1 MKTNKVIFIT
11 PMLNSEEYLPELV
24 SSIISQKNQNWEH
37 VIVDDMST
45 DKSYEKALE
54 LTEKDSRF
62 KVFKSKEKKYP
73 VRITVEESKK
83 YQDEDVIIAMIDSD
97 DALMND
103 NTVDIILSA
112 YNDEELDTAWTAHY
126 WDIHGMNISG
136 DLYPDED
143 PYKVDWTTSHL
154 KTFRSNIIKD
164 VSDKNFKDDQ
174 DEWFKFACDQVI
186 YLPLL
191 YISRKR
197 KFISDI
203 CYLYRV
209 NLNGETNINSH
220 KQKST
225 VDFIRKR
232 GFVK

>member
-1 MKTNKVIFIT
+1 MTPNKVIFVT
-11 PMLNSEEYLPELV
+11 PMFNSEEYLPELV

-37 VIVDDMST
+37 VIVDDMSN

-54 LTEKDSRF
+54 LTKKDSRF
-62 KVFKSKEKKYP
+62 KVIKSNEKKYP
-73 VRITVEESKK
+73 IRITIEESKK
-83 YQDEDVIIAMIDSD
+83 YQDENVIIAMIDSD
-97 DALMND
+97 DALMNN
-103 NTVDIILSA
+103 NTVDIILNHYS
-112 YNDEELDTAWTAHY
+112 DEELDTAWTAHY
-126 WDIHGMNISG
+126 WDVHGMNISG

-143 PYKVDWTTSHL
+143 PYEVDWTTSHL
-154 KTFRSNIIKD
+154 KTFRSSIVKNL
-164 VSDKNFKDDQ
+164 SNKNFKDDQ
-174 DEWFKFACDQVI
+174 GKWFKSASDQVV

-209 NLNGETNINSH
+209 NLKGATNTNTH
-220 KQKST
+220 NQQST

-232 GFVK
+232 GFIK

>member
-1 MKTNKVIFIT
+1 MTPDKVIFIT
-11 PMLNSEEYLPELV
+11 PMYNAEEYLSELV
-24 SSIISQKNQNWEH
+24 TSIVSQKNQNWEH
-37 VIVDDMST
+37 VIVDDMS
-45 DKSYEKALE
+45 DDGSYEKALA
-54 LTEKDSRF
+54 LTKKDSRF
-62 KVFKSKEKKYP
+62 KVIKSKEKKYP
-73 VRITVEESKK
+73 IRITIEESKK
-83 YQDEDVIIAMIDSD
+83 YQDENVIIAMIDSD

-103 NTVDIILSA
+103 NTVDILLSA
-112 YNDEELDTAWTAHY
+112 YSDEELDTAWTAHY
-126 WDIHGMNISG
+126 WDLHGMNISG

-164 VSDKNFKDDQ
+164 VSDNNFKDDQ
-174 DEWFKFACDQVI
+174 GRWFKNASDQVI

-197 KFISDI
+197 KFLSDI

-209 NLNGETNINSH
+209 NFKGETNTNNHNQESVV
-220 KQKST
+220 K
-225 VDFIRKR
+225 FIRKR

>member
-1 MKTNKVIFIT
+1 VT
-11 PMLNSEEYLPELV
+11 
-24 SSIISQKNQNWEH
+24 SIISQKNKNWEH
-37 VIVDDMST
+37 IIVDDMST
-45 DKSYEKALE
+45 DGSYEKALS
-54 LTEKDSRF
+54 LTKKDSRF
-62 KVFKSKEKKYP
+62 KVFKSKEKKYS
-73 VRITVEESKK
+73 VKITIEESRR
-83 YQDEDVIIAMIDSD
+83 YQDENVIIAMIDSD

-112 YNDEELDTAWTAHY
+112 YNDKKLDTAWTAHY

-136 DLYPDED
+136 ELYPDED
-143 PYKVDWTTSHL
+143 PYEVDWTTSHL

-164 VSDKNFKDDQ
+164 VSDKNFKDNQGKWFEFASDQ
-174 DEWFKFACDQVI
+174 AI

-209 NLNGETNINSH
+209 NLKGETNTKSS
-220 KQKST
+220 KQLGVVKL
-225 VDFIRKR
+225 IRNR
-232 GFVK
+232 GFLE

>member
-1 MKTNKVIFIT
+1 MTPDKVIFIT
-11 PMLNSEEYLPELV
+11 PMYNAEEYLAELV
-24 SSIISQKNQNWEH
+24 SSIVSQKNKNWKH

-45 DKSYEKALE
+45 DGSYEKALA
-54 LTEKDSRF
+54 LTKKDSRF
-62 KVFKSKEKKYP
+62 KVIKSKEKKYSI
-73 VRITVEESKK
+73 RITIEESKK
-83 YQDEDVIIAMIDSD
+83 YQDENVIIAMIDSD

-103 NTVDIILSA
+103 NTVDILLSA
-112 YNDEELDTAWTAHY
+112 YSDEELDTAWTAHY

-164 VSDKNFKDDQ
+164 VSDNNFKDDQ
-174 DEWFKFACDQVI
+174 GKWFKNASDQVI

-197 KFISDI
+197 KFLSDI

-209 NLNGETNINSH
+209 NFKGETNTSNHNQESVV
-220 KQKST
+220 K
-225 VDFIRKR
+225 FIRKR

>member
-1 MKTNKVIFIT
+1 MTPNKVIFIT
-11 PMLNSEEYLPELV
+11 PMFNSEEYLPELV
-24 SSIISQKNQNWEH
+24 TSIISQKNKNWEH
-37 VIVDDMST
+37 IIVDDMST
-45 DKSYEKALE
+45 DGSYEKALS
-54 LTEKDSRF
+54 LTKKDSRF
-62 KVFKSKEKKYP
+62 KVFKSKEKKYS
-73 VRITVEESKK
+73 VKITIEESRR
-83 YQDEDVIIAMIDSD
+83 YQDENVIIAMIDSD

-112 YNDEELDTAWTAHY
+112 YNDKKLDTAWTAHY

-136 DLYPDED
+136 ELYPDED
-143 PYKVDWTTSHL
+143 PYEVDWTTSHL

-164 VSDKNFKDDQ
+164 VSDKNFKDNQGKWFEFASDQ
-174 DEWFKFACDQVI
+174 AI

-209 NLNGETNINSH
+209 NLKGETNTKSS
-220 KQKST
+220 KQLGVVKL
-225 VDFIRKR
+225 IRNR
-232 GFVK
+232 GFLE